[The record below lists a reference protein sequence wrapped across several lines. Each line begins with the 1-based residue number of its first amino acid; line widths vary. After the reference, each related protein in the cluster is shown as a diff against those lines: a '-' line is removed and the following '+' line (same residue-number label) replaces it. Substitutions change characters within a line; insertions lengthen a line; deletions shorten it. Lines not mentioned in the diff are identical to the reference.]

1 MVEEMSDKSG
11 YADRSIS
18 DLLRYNTLSRVAT
31 VNELDSLD
39 ELDDHFRDN
48 EVRRVIVK
56 VSN

>member
-56 VSN
+56 VG

>member
-11 YADRSIS
+11 YADRSIN

-56 VSN
+56 VG